1 MTYHPDYVSTEAAMP
16 RGPAPG
22 WLRRKEPITDD
33 YILAA
38 VNQVGGLGK
47 HDADGH
53 YATLVIKGLADRDE
67 ALEYQ
72 RSLYRCALFLHRRRG
87 IPVSISVKISRDGK
101 AWKITY
107 TVHDK
112 THATKYH
119 LTAHGADRTKWAY
132 DVRRR
137 GN

>member
-1 MTYHPDYVSTEAAMP
+1 MP

-22 WLRRKEPITDD
+22 WRKRKEPVTDD

-38 VNQVGGLGK
+38 VNQAGGIGK
-47 HDADGH
+47 HDANGH
-53 YATLVIKGLADRDE
+53 YATLVIKGFADRDE
-67 ALEYQ
+67 ALEWQ
-72 RSLYRCALFLHRRRG
+72 KSLFRCALFLHKRRG
-87 IPVSISVKISRDGK
+87 IPVSMSVKISRDGK

-112 THATKYH
+112 THATAYH
-119 LTAHGADRTKWAY
+119 LRVHGSDRTKWPY
-132 DVRRR
+132 DVMRRDNPG